1 MGAFTSL
8 LSGLGLSAAAGL
20 NAFLPIFTVGLLA
33 RFGLIELQG
42 PFAILSHPLVLLII
56 AALAILDFAGDKIPA
71 VDSVLHAMGMI
82 VHPIAGAV
90 LFVAANSA
98 VGSVDPMLAMLA
110 GLTVAGGTHVL
121 RSTARPVFTV
131 ASGGTANPV
140 VSIIEDVASLGLT
153 ITAILVP
160 ALAGLAVVL
169 LLILALRF
177 VLRSRQ
183 VWKPK

>member
-33 RFGLIELQG
+33 RLGLIDLHG
-42 PFAILSHPLVLLII
+42 PFEILTHPLVLLII

-71 VDSVLHAMGMI
+71 VDSVLHAVGMI

-98 VGSVDPMLAMLA
+98 VGSVDPMLATLA
-110 GLTVAGGTHVL
+110 GLTIGGGTHLL
-121 RSTARPVFTV
+121 RSAARPVFTM

-140 VSIIEDVASLGLT
+140 VSTLEDVAAFGLT

-160 ALAGLAVVL
+160 ALAGLAVVVL
-169 LLILALRF
+169 MIMALRF
-177 VLRSRQ
+177 VLRSRK
-183 VWKPK
+183 VWKN